1 MSVFRVFRIYNFGQ
15 SSNLRTK
22 SQLSPSK
29 SAGRHEKMRP
39 LVSDF
44 HYVAQ
49 RRRCRRIASAQQS
62 ASSTSQTQWEF
73 TKNRKLYT
81 TYTGFMNVYRAG
93 LKIPYSRAKKNS
105 DPFDQVYL
113 RNILIR
119 KIIIER
125 KKQIKSE
132 KRKQNQITYSY

>member
-1 MSVFRVFRIYNFGQ
+1 MSVFRVFGIYNFGQ

-44 HYVAQ
+44 HYVAW

-62 ASSTSQTQWEF
+62 ASSTSQTQWKF
-73 TKNRKLYT
+73 TKNRKLYRFYECLQSAENT
-81 TYTGFMNVYRAG
+81 IFQSKK
-93 LKIPYSRAKKNS
+93 KILTLLIKCISE
-105 DPFDQVYL
+105 
-113 RNILIR
+113 ILIR
-119 KIIIER
+119 KIISER
-125 KKQIKSE
+125 KKPMKSE
-132 KRKQNQITYSY
+132 KRKQNQIT